1 MKFNLIKLES
11 VNSTNDEAIKLIKKN
26 KSSPCIITAKY
37 QKKGRGTMG
46 RKWDSK
52 KGNLF
57 MSLFFELNT
66 KKINSDQ
73 FAILNPFII
82 RSVLNKYSKYRI
94 SIKWPNDLLIKKKKL
109 CGILQEVITH
119 KKKKFLIIGVGI
131 NTLTSPKG
139 LNYQSISLL
148 SCSNHII
155 NNNKILINIK
165 KAYEK
170 FIFN

>member
-1 MKFNLIKLES
+1 MKFNLIKLKS

-26 KSSPCIITAKY
+26 ESTPCIITANF

-46 RKWDSK
+46 KKWVSK

-57 MSLFFELNT
+57 MSLFFELKA
-66 KKINSDQ
+66 KKISPDQ

-82 RSVLNKYSKYRI
+82 KNVLRKYSIYKI
-94 SIKWPNDLLIKKKKL
+94 SIKWPNDLLVNKKKL

-119 KKKKFLIIGVGI
+119 KKKKFLIIGIGI
-131 NTLTSPKG
+131 NTKISPRS
-139 LNYQSISLL
+139 LNFQSTSLL
-148 SCSNHII
+148 NCSNHII

-170 FIFN
+170 FVFN

>member
-1 MKFNLIKLES
+1 MKFEAIKFES
-11 VNSTNDEAIKLIKKN
+11 VTSTNDIAIDLIKKKEKVYGCVIAN
-26 KSSPCIITAKY
+26 S

-94 SIKWPNDLLIKKKKL
+94 SIKWPNDLLVFGLKIF
-109 CGILQEVITH
+109 H
-119 KKKKFLIIGVGI
+119 KV
-131 NTLTSPKG
+131 
-139 LNYQSISLL
+139 
-148 SCSNHII
+148 
-155 NNNKILINIK
+155 
-165 KAYEK
+165 
-170 FIFN
+170 